1 MFSIETERETNHGSE
16 FFKRLRQI
24 LKSLIQD
31 QDETK
36 NLPNQFKKFSNY
48 EICKNLKN
56 FNRFL
61 IIYSPNTL
69 QMGYRIYKR
78 LRVLAT
84 KSVCSIY
91 SPGQWNPSQHN
102 NLMAR
107 NPAYHHP
114 LISAPGLSYG
124 DADQAGPLYHLLNI
138 RKKSH
143 SGDTGVIR

>member
-1 MFSIETERETNHGSE
+1 
-16 FFKRLRQI
+16 
-24 LKSLIQD
+24 
-31 QDETK
+31 
-36 NLPNQFKKFSNY
+36 
-48 EICKNLKN
+48 
-56 FNRFL
+56 
-61 IIYSPNTL
+61 
-69 QMGYRIYKR
+69 MGYRIYKR

-91 SPGQWNPSQHN
+91 SPGQWNPSHHDN
-102 NLMAR
+102 SMAR

-143 SGDTGVIR
+143 SGDTGVIRYPTPILLHVYSVTILSESSVGNSY